1 MNKAVGFI
9 LRMISLIL
17 LGLMAYGSSVGL
29 FPKWVSIPMLAVSF
43 VCFFLSTKALK

>member
-9 LRMISLIL
+9 LRMISLIMI
-17 LGLMAYGSSVGL
+17 GLIAVSRSAGIPVWGSVL
-29 FPKWVSIPMLAVSF
+29 MLVVSF

>member
-9 LRMISLIL
+9 LRMISLIMI
-17 LGLMAYGSSVGL
+17 GLIAMSRSMGVPVWGSVL
-29 FPKWVSIPMLAVSF
+29 MLIVSF